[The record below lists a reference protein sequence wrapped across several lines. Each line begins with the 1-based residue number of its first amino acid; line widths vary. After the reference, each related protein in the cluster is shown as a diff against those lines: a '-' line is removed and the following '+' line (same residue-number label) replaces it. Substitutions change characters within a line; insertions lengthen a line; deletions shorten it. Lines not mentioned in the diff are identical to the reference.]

1 MSDTFL
7 VKRSEWERRT
17 GDGGLSNEEPK
28 CSCLRGLSLL
38 AHGAKPE
45 DLVLFQRPAPYFKGW
60 GHVPTPLTLALGWRR
75 AGRKLRRADC

>member
-17 GDGGLSNEEPK
+17 GDGGLSNEEPQ

-38 AHGAKPE
+38 AHGA
-45 DLVLFQRPAPYFKGW
+45 
-60 GHVPTPLTLALGWRR
+60 
-75 AGRKLRRADC
+75 